1 MLVKICFTTFVK
13 VAKSQKTTLTIFKD
27 ITKIL

>member
-13 VAKSQKTTLTIFKD
+13 VAKSQKTTLTIFKE